1 MTPLLTRLGLDKA
14 TLIGMSAILMW
25 SSAIGIYRHIAEIFG
40 PVGGAALTFTVSGI
54 VAVIYAG
61 RSFLRGHSGGYLL
74 LGGVFFVA
82 YEISLA
88 LALGFADNRNQSI
101 ELGLIN
107 YLWPCLTIVSAVLL
121 GDQRASIVIVPGV
134 LLSLLGIFWVTSGGE
149 SLGIQP
155 LLTNIGQNP
164 LAYALALTAAITWPI
179 YTLATRRMAR
189 GRNAVPLFLLTTA
202 GVLWIKFLL
211 TEQPPLHFDLKGAL
225 LVGGFGVITTL
236 AYSAWNHG
244 VMHGNLTLL
253 ASASY
258 FTPVLSVLLSSLLF
272 QAMPDTSFWTGALLV
287 TAGSLLCW
295 WAVRARSNADSG
307 SRQTTSA

>member
-1 MTPLLTRLGLDKA
+1 MKMSQTLSRLGLEKP
-14 TLIGMSAILMW
+14 TLIGMSAILIW
-25 SSAIGIYRHIAEIFG
+25 SSAIGLYRNIAEIFG

-54 VAVIYAG
+54 VAMLYAG
-61 RSFLRGHSGGYLL
+61 RSCLRGHSARYLL
-74 LGGVFFVA
+74 LGGFFFVA

-88 LALGFADNRNQSI
+88 LALGFANDRAQSI

-107 YLWPCLTIVSAVLL
+107 YLWPCVTIVLAVVL
-121 GDQRASIVIVPGV
+121 GDQRASLMIVPGV

-149 SLGIQP
+149 ATGLQP
-155 LLTNIGQNP
+155 LLDNISKNP
-164 LAYALALTAAITWPI
+164 VAYALALAAAVTWPV

-202 GVLWIKFLL
+202 AVLWIKFCL
-211 TEQPPLHFDLKGAL
+211 TDQPPLRFDLEGAL

-272 QAMPDTSFWTGALLV
+272 QVMPDANFWIGALLV
-287 TAGSLLCW
+287 TAGSLVCW
-295 WAVRARSNADSG
+295 WAVRTRTQAGN
-307 SRQTTSA
+307 